1 MSTPPTGTPEVVPFT
16 GVRPDEPAASLARVG
31 DVRPGLL
38 RQIWAVLVKDLLVE
52 WRAPSRVSTVFFF
65 ALAIVVLSAFAS
77 GPSVSLLRK
86 QVGGTLWMG
95 LLLAST
101 RSLDLSFSVET
112 EQGALEGLVLWPVD
126 SRAVF
131 YGKALA
137 NTLLLFAV
145 SLPLVPLAIAI
156 YDAPIKG
163 SVLEFFTF
171 LLLGCA
177 AIAAPGTLYA
187 LICAQARGASVLLP
201 VLLFPLV
208 VPAVVAASRGAAILF
223 EGPDPMNQATS
234 WLLLLLIFDII
245 HWSLSGLLFGR
256 ILEDG

>member
-1 MSTPPTGTPEVVPFT
+1 VNRTPPGI
-16 GVRPDEPAASLARVG
+16 
-31 DVRPGLL
+31 L
-38 RQIWAVLVKDLLVE
+38 RQTFAILAKDLLVE
-52 WRAPSRVSTVFFF
+52 WRAPSRVSAVFFF
-65 ALAIVVLSAFAS
+65 ALAIVVLAAFAS

-86 QVGGTLWMG
+86 QVAGTLWLG

-145 SLPLVPLAIAI
+145 AVPLVPLSIAI
-156 YDAPIKG
+156 YDAPING
-163 SVLEFFTF
+163 SIVQFFA
-171 LLLGCA
+171 LLFFGCA

-208 VPAVVAASRGAAILF
+208 VPAIVAASRGAAILF
-223 EGPDPMNQATS
+223 EGTDPMHQATS
-234 WLLLLLIFDII
+234 WLGLLVLFDVI

-256 ILEDG
+256 ILEDA